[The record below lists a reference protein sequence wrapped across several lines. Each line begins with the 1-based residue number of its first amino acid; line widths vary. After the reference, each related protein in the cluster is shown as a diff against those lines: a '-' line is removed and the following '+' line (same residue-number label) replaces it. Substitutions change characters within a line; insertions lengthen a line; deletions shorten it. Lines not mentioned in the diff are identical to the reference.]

1 MTVHVAL
8 HRTVVYMD
16 NCCYELYDTTLCSK
30 DIYYKVILNLLY
42 AYFKKVYQR
51 LHKINDFR
59 MTMIKWVINLI
70 HAQSV

>member
-16 NCCYELYDTTLCSK
+16 NCYYELLCVVKTS
-30 DIYYKVILNLLY
+30 YYKVILNLLY